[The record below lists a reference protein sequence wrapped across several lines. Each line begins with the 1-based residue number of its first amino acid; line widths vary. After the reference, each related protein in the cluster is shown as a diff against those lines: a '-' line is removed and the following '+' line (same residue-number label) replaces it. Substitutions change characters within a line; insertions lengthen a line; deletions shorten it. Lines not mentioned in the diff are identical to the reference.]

1 MLNPAGTLSFAN
13 GNLSAAAGMGGGATG
28 ASFEAASLP
37 AGRPIRGE
45 PGGRGAPAGA
55 GAPGVLAGWAA
66 ALSVNAL
73 IKAPASNRPRG
84 VELIVMKSSLSGS
97 LIHVAPAS
105 MIRGYVGFPGRQ
117 CPTFFRRDAIGK
129 IRQMVCSGSLQRQCL
144 VAGASEKSRIASV
157 NGN

>member
-45 PGGRGAPAGA
+45 PGGSGAPAGA
-55 GAPGVLAGWAA
+55 GAAGVLAGWAA

-84 VELIVMKSSLSGS
+84 VEQMVMKSSLIGS
-97 LIHVAPAS
+97 PRILTQAS
-105 MIRGYVGFPGRQ
+105 TMPDVVGFLG
-117 CPTFFRRDAIGK
+117 
-129 IRQMVCSGSLQRQCL
+129 GSVRHFSVGTQ
-144 VAGASEKSRIASV
+144 SE
-157 NGN
+157 